1 MAARGATG
9 RDEGE
14 PRDIVVGVGDE
25 RTARRPT
32 AETSPTGARRGF
44 TVTRLVMARTAA
56 AAHGAAPEISAAGET
71 RAERAP
77 RCGQPPFL
85 TGGAPLGPVAPN
97 GPPEPTEA
105 REAAAAPPGDG
116 AVATNGE
123 PEPHRCPVIA
133 PETAAILVI
142 VEPSG

>member
-56 AAHGAAPEISAAGET
+56 AAHGAAPDISAAGET
-71 RAERAP
+71 RTERAP
-77 RCGQPPFL
+77 GCRMPLLL
-85 TGGAPLGPVAPN
+85 TGSTPSGPVAPN
-97 GPPEPTEA
+97 GPPEPAET

-116 AVATNGE
+116 AVTTNGE
-123 PEPHRCPVIA
+123 PEPHRRPVIA
-133 PETAAILVI
+133 SETAAILVI
-142 VEPSG
+142 VGPPG